1 MTSLEVFGAR
11 SNFLSGTIP
20 SQLSNLRKMWYFG
33 VSGNRDIHGD
43 IGDVL
48 NSFTAFLGHADIS
61 NLTLNGTLP
70 ANVGRFQQILTL
82 WLHNNQ
88 IEGTLPDSVGLMTAL
103 SSLQIAGNKMNGTVP
118 TDLGRLIWLSD
129 FEMDKNS
136 FVGSLPPQMSNLR
149 RLESADISENELT
162 GSLTPLS
169 GIGTLREFL
178 FVVTSFIVFVAVA
191 LLTTSCLL
199 E

>member
-1 MTSLEVFGAR
+1 MVL
-11 SNFLSGTIP
+11 
-20 SQLSNLRKMWYFG
+20 G

-48 NSFTAFLGHADIS
+48 NSFTASMGYADIG
-61 NLTLNGTLP
+61 NLNLNGTLP
-70 ANVGRFQQILTL
+70 ANIGRFQQIVTL
-82 WLHNNQ
+82 RFQNNQ

-103 SSLQIAGNKMNGTVP
+103 TSFQIAGNKMNGTVP

-178 FVVTSFIVFVAVA
+178 FVVTFVTVFVAVA

-199 E
+199 Q